1 MHRAP
6 YSWYTTMMSLQL
18 MSLTKLKMEA
28 ATLGISRPD
37 GHKGLKA
44 TWIAAIQAA
53 AAAKSSPD
61 KKKLQVLGDIGNK
74 MQAEELEVLLRDERE
89 ARVEMEARAVTA
101 EARAVAAEASVSE
114 EREARIAAEARA
126 DAMEI
131 INRDLLEQSG
141 EGKSEDQLKRELLGV
156 GSEVGAWGATVPPR
170 SIVPVVSL
178 FAGGSRMPCP
188 LTLSFTKLPTPAS
201 NPSPRTHRSSSSGVH
216 RPARRAAWYVEFIRQ
231 AGPGQD
237 LPADRRR
244 HQRPLHGWMY
254 RTDRG
259 FFL

>member
-1 MHRAP
+1 
-6 YSWYTTMMSLQL
+6 MSLAD
-18 MSLTKLKMEA
+18 LKMEA

-44 TWIAAIQAA
+44 TWIAAIKAA
-53 AAAKSSPD
+53 AAATKSSPD

-74 MQAEELEVLLRDERE
+74 MQAEELEVLLREERE
-89 ARVEMEARAVTA
+89 ARVAAEARAVTA

-156 GSEVGAWGATVPPR
+156 GSEVGAWGATGATEIDSARRIIIRGWFTHAVPSDPFIHQITDPHFQPLASHPPLFLKRCTPARQARCLICCDHTTSRIWPR
-170 SIVPVVSL
+170 S
-178 FAGGSRMPCP
+178 
-188 LTLSFTKLPTPAS
+188 AS
-201 NPSPRTHRSSSSGVH
+201 
-216 RPARRAAWYVEFIRQ
+216 
-231 AGPGQD
+231 
-237 LPADRRR
+237 
-244 HQRPLHGWMY
+244 
-254 RTDRG
+254 
-259 FFL
+259 

>member
-1 MHRAP
+1 
-6 YSWYTTMMSLQL
+6 MSLAD
-18 MSLTKLKMEA
+18 LKMEA

-44 TWIAAIQAA
+44 TWIAAIKAA
-53 AAAKSSPD
+53 AAATKSSPD

-74 MQAEELEVLLRDERE
+74 MQAEELEVLLREERE
-89 ARVEMEARAVTA
+89 ARVAAEARAVTA

-156 GSEVGAWGATVPPR
+156 GSEVGAWGATGATEIDSARRIIIRGWFTHAVPSDPFIHQITDPHFQPLASHPPLFLKRCTPALQARCLICCDHTTSRIWPR
-170 SIVPVVSL
+170 S
-178 FAGGSRMPCP
+178 
-188 LTLSFTKLPTPAS
+188 AS
-201 NPSPRTHRSSSSGVH
+201 
-216 RPARRAAWYVEFIRQ
+216 
-231 AGPGQD
+231 
-237 LPADRRR
+237 
-244 HQRPLHGWMY
+244 
-254 RTDRG
+254 
-259 FFL
+259 